1 MIVMNK
7 SAGVK
12 KVISE
17 MGLIIRDVI
26 NITLSCLAVAVF
38 IAVCFK
44 NGWLITGYATE
55 VSNETFWSIYA
66 AVSLPAPFIAFWR
79 AMRRNMK
86 S

>member
-7 SAGVK
+7 SACVK

-26 NITLSCLAVAVF
+26 NIVSSCLAVAVF

-44 NGWLITGYATE
+44 NGWLITDYATE
-55 VSNETFWSIYA
+55 VSHEMFWSIYA
-66 AVSLPAPFIAFWR
+66 AVSLPAPFIAFGR
-79 AMRRNMK
+79 AMRRNIE